1 MGAKV
6 GGKKGGA
13 EADINV
19 TPLIDIVLVLLI
31 IFMVL
36 TPRTIEE
43 MTANLPSKTETVK
56 KKDEKKE
63 QLLVAVYDDGSIAL
77 NLKSM
82 DERELFDQ
90 LRQRLRAKEKKVVFV
105 DAHPELEY
113 GRVIQVMDLAKDA
126 GAERVGLARMK
137 DEGPAK
143 APAGGEATDTPPSE

>member
-43 MTANLPSKTETVK
+43 MTANLPSKTETAK
-56 KKDEKKE
+56 KQDDKKD
-63 QLLVAVYDDGSIAL
+63 QLLVAIYGDGSLAL

-82 DERELFDQ
+82 DEREIFDQ
-90 LRQRLRAKEKKVVFV
+90 LRQRLRATDKKVVFV
-105 DAHPELEY
+105 DAHPELDY
-113 GRVIQVMDLAKDA
+113 GRVVAVMDLAKDA

-137 DEGPAK
+137 TEGPVKASGGDA
-143 APAGGEATDTPPSE
+143 APAPE